1 VNLKTAACAAAWT
14 GIVAARLAAAEVSS
28 GTCYNVSATLVD
40 AQPKAQKGAATV
52 KVQTKGVELVDPAS
66 VHEQSKPGQGHLH
79 YQLDGGAVVATP
91 ATKLSFHE
99 LKPGNHEIVVTL
111 AGNDH
116 KPLGAEDRVTVEVP
130 ADAKG
135 D

>member
-1 VNLKTAACAAAWT
+1 MRGCLDRHRRGSAS
-14 GIVAARLAAAEVSS
+14 SS
-28 GTCYNVSATLVD
+28 GGVVGNPLQRVSD
-40 AQPKAQKGAATV
+40 AGRRPTKGAKGGATV